1 MENRQSLKLINI
13 HHKYNNITALN
24 GVDFDL
30 YRGEIH
36 ALTGDHR
43 AGKSTLAKILTGHER
58 KQSGYIYL
66 NNEEINTLTPKSA
79 IKHKIGMVY
88 QEQNIIPSMSAVEN
102 IYIGRMPHFYISK
115 KDRNAM
121 TYECKKLFK
130 TFSIDIDADIP
141 VYQLTDGERQVI
153 EIARVLSLGTDIIIV
168 DEISRRFTP
177 TELDM
182 AFKILRACRDQGKS
196 VIYITSNIDE
206 IFKIAD
212 RVTVLKEGVRRGTEA
227 VNAIDR
233 SRLINMAYSF
243 ALNLEDEK
251 QENDKLH
258 FLNRYDESIIKD
270 LPVGMILLDS
280 ENNLLL
286 SNPAADKVFD
296 INEDRKKHTFSQI
309 IDKLEKKIQT
319 EIIEQI
325 NNHKLFTWNKISLNN
340 NKIIKLK
347 SYPIYNEKDDYI
359 GADLFIEDI
368 SVDYVTKEYL
378 LRAEKVAS
386 TEELAAGVAHEIN
399 NPLGIIQNYVE
410 LLKLKER
417 DDEDNSTIT
426 HIEKELNRIVEIIGS
441 LLSFSRV
448 NNQGTLK
455 FNINLLLDE
464 IIMLLGHKIN
474 DKNITITKNYID
486 KDIFITGQENKLKQ
500 LFMNLLINAIE
511 AVLDHGKIE
520 LGIKKDKT
528 DNLIGIT
535 ISDNG
540 YGIPIDIQKDIFNP
554 FYTTKMTKT
563 NTGLG
568 LSICQYIIENHEGLI
583 TFTSKPGKGTVFHVQ
598 LPLQTS

>member
-1 MENRQSLKLINI
+1 MKNRQSLKLINI

-43 AGKSTLAKILTGHER
+43 AGKSTLAKILTGHEK
-58 KQSGYIYL
+58 KQSGNIYL
-66 NNEEINTLTPKSA
+66 NNKEINTLTPKSA
-79 IKHKIGMVY
+79 MNHKIGMVY
-88 QEQNIIPSMSAVEN
+88 QDQNIIPTMSAVEN

-115 KDRNAM
+115 KDRNEM
-121 TYECKKLFK
+121 TYECKKLFQ
-130 TFSIDIDADIP
+130 TFSIDIDPDIP
-141 VYQLTDGERQVI
+141 VYQLTEGERQVI

-177 TELDM
+177 IELDM
-182 AFKILRACRDQGKS
+182 AFKILKACRDQGKS

-227 VNAIDR
+227 VNTIDR

-243 ALNLEDEK
+243 ALNLKDEK

-270 LPVGMILLDS
+270 LPVGMVLLDS
-280 ENNLLL
+280 DNNLLL

-296 INEDRKKHTFSQI
+296 IIKDKKHPSFSQI
-309 IDKLEKKIQT
+309 TDKLEGKIQA

-325 NNHKLFTWNKISLNN
+325 NNHNLFTWNKISLNN
-340 NKIIKLK
+340 DKIIKLK

-386 TEELAAGVAHEIN
+386 TAELAAGVAHEIN

-417 DDEDNSTIT
+417 DEDDSSTIV

-455 FNINLLLDE
+455 FNINLLIDE

-474 DKNITITKNYID
+474 KKNITINKNYID
-486 KDIFITGQENKLKQ
+486 NDIFITGQENKLKQ

-511 AVLDHGKIE
+511 AVLDHGTIE
-520 LGIKKDKT
+520 IGIIKDKT
-528 DNLIGIT
+528 EDSIT
-535 ISDNG
+535 ISISDNG

-568 LSICQYIIENHEGLI
+568 LSICQHIIENHEGLI
-583 TFTSKPGKGTVFHVQ
+583 TFSSKPGKGTVFEVQ
-598 LPLQTS
+598 LPL

>member
-1 MENRQSLKLINI
+1 MESRQSLKLVNI
-13 HHKYNNITALN
+13 HHKYKGITALN

-30 YRGEIH
+30 YSGEIH

-43 AGKSTLAKILTGHER
+43 AGKSTLAKILTGHEK
-58 KQSGYIYL
+58 KQSGDIYL
-66 NNEEINTLTPKSA
+66 NGEKINILTPQSA
-79 IKHKIGMVY
+79 IAHKIGMVY
-88 QEQNIIPSMSAVEN
+88 QEQNIIPSMNAVEN

-115 KDRNAM
+115 KDRQQM
-121 TYECKKLFK
+121 TFECKKLFK
-130 TFSIDIDADIP
+130 TFSIDIDTDIP
-141 VYQLTDGERQVI
+141 VYQLTEGERQVV

-182 AFKILRACRDQGKS
+182 AFKILHACKDQGKS

-243 ALNLEDEK
+243 ALNLEEEK

-270 LPVGMILLDS
+270 LPIGMVLLDS
-280 ENNLLL
+280 ENNILL
-286 SNPAADKVFD
+286 SNPAADKVLGMGKG
-296 INEDRKKHTFSQI
+296 KKYHTFARL
-309 IDKLEKKIQT
+309 IDKLEEKLQA
-319 EIIEQI
+319 EIIEKI
-325 NNHKLFTWNKISLNN
+325 NNHELFTWNKISLNN

-347 SYPIYNEKDDYI
+347 SYPIYNERDDYI

-386 TEELAAGVAHEIN
+386 TAELAAGVAHEIN
-399 NPLGIIQNYVE
+399 NPLGIMQNYLE

-417 DDEDNSTIT
+417 DEEDSSTIT
-426 HIEKELNRIVEIIGS
+426 QIEKELNRIVEIVGS

-448 NNQGTLK
+448 NNQSTLK

-464 IIMLLGHKIN
+464 IVMLLGHKISL
-474 DKNITITKNYID
+474 KNITINKNYIN
-486 KDIFITGQENKLKQ
+486 KDIFISGQENKLKQ
-500 LFMNLLINAIE
+500 LFMNLIINAIE
-511 AVLDHGKIE
+511 AVLDLGTIE
-520 LGIKKDKT
+520 IAIKKDEKE
-528 DNLIGIT
+528 DFIT
-535 ISDNG
+535 ISISDNG
-540 YGIPIDIQKDIFNP
+540 YGIPVDIQKDIFTP
-554 FYTTKMTKT
+554 FYTTKMTRT

-568 LSICQYIIENHEGLI
+568 LSICQYIVENHEGLI
-583 TFTSKPGKGTVFHVQ
+583 TFTSTPGEGTVFKVQ
-598 LPLQTS
+598 LPR